1 MCESVGGEFSTEGRE
16 VLEQESSQVT
26 IFTKRQ
32 QVLLVQSINVWLG
45 VLLDNSVGD
54 DDRPSLVSSSNP
66 VHGETT
72 GKTGHGTEERLE
84 SFRKM
89 MGDVI
94 LVDLD
99 HSPPR
104 MVLIGKLRLT
114 TNTDDS

>member
-32 QVLLVQSINVWLG
+32 QVLLVQSINVWLR

-54 DDRPSLVSSSNP
+54 DDRPSLVGRSNP

-72 GKTGHGTEERLE
+72 RKTGHGTEETLE
-84 SFRKM
+84 SLGQMVR
-89 MGDVI
+89 DIV
-94 LVDLD
+94 LVNLHIDAIRQM
-99 HSPPR
+99 ST
-104 MVLIGKLRLT
+104 MY
-114 TNTDDS
+114 